1 MKEACGDAH
10 MKAILAIGELGTME
24 NVYKVTIYDQ
34 LLRSALVALFNYV
47 FKNELHQNLNK
58 KGGKHYRNIR
68 NIQQQ

>member
-47 FKNELHQNLNK
+47 FQNELHQNLNK
-58 KGGKHYRNIR
+58 KIGKIE
-68 NIQQQ
+68 I

>member
-47 FKNELHQNLNK
+47 FKFELH
-58 KGGKHYRNIR
+58 
-68 NIQQQ
+68 

>member
-34 LLRSALVALFNYV
+34 LLRSALISYFDNM
-47 FKNELHQNLNK
+47 FKSKFKQL
-58 KGGKHYRNIR
+58 
-68 NIQQQ
+68 